1 MKIPED
7 VWVKSLPDTLKTQV
21 TYGFFKTRGLG
32 EFIDR
37 LMCKD
42 SIAVADVWCKYD
54 TGSTFVPF
62 GGYMIPNRTVGEG
75 KGEERKVEEGE
86 GNCLFI
92 TVGSTLKPDEY
103 AKRVY
108 F

>member
-7 VWVKSLPDTLKTQV
+7 VWVKSLPDTLKTQ
-21 TYGFFKTRGLG
+21 
-32 EFIDR
+32 DR

-62 GGYMIPNRTVGEG
+62 GGYTIPNRTVGEG
-75 KGEERKVEEGE
+75 KGEGRKVEEGE

-103 AKRVY
+103 AERVY

>member
-1 MKIPED
+1 MKIPD
-7 VWVKSLPDTLKTQV
+7 VWLKSLPDTLKTQV
-21 TYGFFKTRGLG
+21 IYGFFKRGLG
-32 EFIDR
+32 EFIDC
-37 LMCKD
+37 LTCKD
-42 SIAVADVWCKYD
+42 SIAVAHVWCKYD
-54 TGSTFVPF
+54 TGSTLVPF
-62 GGYMIPNRTVGEG
+62 GGYTIPNRTVGEG

-103 AKRVY
+103 AERVY